1 MANDKI
7 SLNALIEEAEAAK
20 LSLNAYLLPQSA
32 AELEITEEE
41 YKKQVSEV
49 KGAKNTPT
57 VIIKATDKATYKNL
71 IDALDEMQICS
82 IGKYVIVEITE
93 GDQFL
98 IDNYNAKGQLSS
110 NAVS

>member
-41 YKKQVSEV
+41 LLSKMAHRRILLRRWSQRWQ
-49 KGAKNTPT
+49 TPW
-57 VIIKATDKATYKNL
+57 
-71 IDALDEMQICS
+71 
-82 IGKYVIVEITE
+82 
-93 GDQFL
+93 
-98 IDNYNAKGQLSS
+98 
-110 NAVS
+110 